1 MGIKTNIEQSPS
13 KEKEQPQGQM
23 QSLQL
28 TPSNNQKNEAQGAD
42 DNERY
47 NVNISPNVGDLEG
60 EEKIREHVE
69 EIMRKE
75 LNEAEPEAN

>member
-1 MGIKTNIEQSPS
+1 
-13 KEKEQPQGQM
+13 M

-28 TPSNNQKNEAQGAD
+28 TPSNTQKNEHQSAED
-42 DNERY
+42 HERY

-75 LNEAEPEAN
+75 LNEPEADAN